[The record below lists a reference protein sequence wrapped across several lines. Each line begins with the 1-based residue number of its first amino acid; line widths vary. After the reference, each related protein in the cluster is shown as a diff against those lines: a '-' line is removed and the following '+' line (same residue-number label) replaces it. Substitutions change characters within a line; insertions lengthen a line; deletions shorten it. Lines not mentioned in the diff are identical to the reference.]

1 MIPKIIHY
9 CWFGGNEKPK
19 LAKKCIES
27 WKKFCPDYEIVE
39 WNEQNFDVN
48 MNAYTKMCYEN
59 KKFAFLTDYVRLF
72 VVEKYGGIYFDTDV
86 EVLCSFDDMLDNE
99 AFFGF
104 ENSEYINTGVG
115 FGAEKSNI
123 LVIQMLEEYAKL
135 LDGKHGVISCPELN
149 TKALVKYG
157 LRCDG
162 TKQQLEYGAVYPIDY
177 FNPYDDTTGR
187 IQKTK
192 NTHSVHW
199 FAKSWM
205 GSKQKLRNKITRVL
219 HRYFGTDCFRR
230 FRK

>member
-39 WNEQNFDVN
+39 WNKQNFDVN

-162 TKQQLEYGAVYPIDY
+162 TKQQLEHGAVYPIDY

-205 GSKQKLRNKITRVL
+205 KKSTILKSKITQIV
-219 HRYFGTDCFRR
+219 HRLFGVDFL
-230 FRK
+230 RKHS

>member
-19 LAKKCIES
+19 LAKKCIAS

-59 KKFAFLTDYVRLF
+59 KKFAFLTDYVRLL

-86 EVLCSFDDMLDNE
+86 EVLCSFDDMLVNE

-104 ENSEYINTGVG
+104 ENPEYVNTGVG
-115 FGAEKSNI
+115 FGAEKENL
-123 LVIQMLEEYAKL
+123 LVIQMLEEYTDL
-135 LDGKHGVISCPELN
+135 LDGEHGVISCPELN
-149 TKALVKYG
+149 TKALVKFG
-157 LRCDG
+157 LSRDG
-162 TKQQLEYGAVYPIDY
+162 TKQKLEKGVVYPIDY

-187 IQKTK
+187 IRKTK

-205 GSKQKLRNKITRVL
+205 KKSTVLKSKITQIV
-219 HRYFGTDCFRR
+219 HRLFGVDF
-230 FRK
+230 FRKHL